1 MEKIDWQAEVAKR
14 QDALLADL
22 QTLLKIKSERDTK
35 HATADAPLGPGPAK
49 ALDTML
55 TIGRRDGFTTKNVG
69 NVAGRIAYGSGDEIF
84 GIFGHLDVVPAGDD
98 WATDP
103 YAPVIKDGRIYGRG
117 TADDK
122 GPALA
127 AYYGLKIVKDL
138 GLPVHKQI
146 HYIFGTDEESEWV
159 GIHTYLKSEPVPAF
173 GFSPDAEFPII
184 NGEKGIADFTI
195 TVLPPKQPAH
205 GDYQL
210 HSFTAGIRTNMV
222 PGRAIA
228 VVSGA
233 NPGELLQSFNAF
245 LASHPVDGNMTGEA
259 EGDNITL
266 TVTGK
271 VAHASTPDQG
281 INAAAYLAMFLNSQP
296 LAGLGAAY
304 VQVIANYLAQDT
316 DGTQLGISH
325 HDALMGDLSASADL
339 FYFNAA
345 EHKAMVTINV
355 RYPQGTSD
363 QTINRQIVQTIGA
376 DRVTSEIVGDPEPPH
391 YVSGDDPLVK
401 TLLQVYTD
409 HTGQPGHEQ
418 IVGGGTYGRVIPRG
432 VAFGAELPDT
442 ESVMH
447 QANEYMPLSELWLAT
462 AIYADAIYRLAQ

>member
-1 MEKIDWQAEVAKR
+1 MSKIDWQAEVTKR
-14 QDALLADL
+14 QDAILADL
-22 QTLLKIKSERDTK
+22 QTLLKIKSERDTAHK
-35 HATADAPLGPGPAK
+35 TPDKPLGPGPAK
-49 ALDTML
+49 ALDAML
-55 TIGRRDGFTTKNVG
+55 TIGRRDGFTTKNVD
-69 NVAGRIAYGSGDEIF
+69 NVAGRIAYGSGNEIL

-103 YAPVIKDGRIYGRG
+103 YQPVIKDGRIYARG

-122 GPALA
+122 GPAIA
-127 AYYGLKIVKDL
+127 AYYGLKIVKEL
-138 GLPVHKQI
+138 SLPVHKQI

-159 GIHTYLKSEPVPAF
+159 GIHRYMETEPAPDF

-195 TVLPPKQPAH
+195 TVLPPKTPQH
-205 GDYQL
+205 GDYTL
-210 HSFTAGIRTNMV
+210 ASFQAGLRTNMV
-222 PGRAIA
+222 PGRAQA

-233 NPGELLQSFNAF
+233 NPGELQQHFDSF
-245 LASHPVDGNMTGEA
+245 LASHPVDGTITGT
-259 EGDNITL
+259 GDNQLTL

-281 INAAAYLAMFLNSQP
+281 INAAVYLAQFLNSQP
-296 LAGLGAAY
+296 LAGRGAAY
-304 VQVIANYLAQDT
+304 VKVIADYLANDF
-316 DGTQLGISH
+316 DGTKLGIAH
-325 HDALMGDLSASADL
+325 HDTLMGDLSASADL
-339 FYFNAA
+339 FLFDAA
-345 EHKAMVTINV
+345 KQEAMVTVNV
-355 RYPQGTSD
+355 RYPQGTTD
-363 QTINRQIVQTIGA
+363 KRMNQQIVDTIGA
-376 DRVTSEIVGDPEPPH
+376 DVVTSTIVGDPEVTH
-391 YVSGDDPLVK
+391 YVSGDDPLVQ

-418 IVGGGTYGRVIPRG
+418 IIGGGTYGRIIPRG

-447 QANEYMPLSELWLAT
+447 QANEYMPLAELWLAT